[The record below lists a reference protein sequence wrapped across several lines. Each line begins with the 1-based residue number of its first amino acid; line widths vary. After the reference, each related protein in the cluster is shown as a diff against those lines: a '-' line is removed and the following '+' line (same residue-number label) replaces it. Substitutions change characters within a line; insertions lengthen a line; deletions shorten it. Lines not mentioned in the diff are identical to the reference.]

1 MLRKLMKYE
10 FRATGRIYL
19 PMYALLILFA
29 AVNRVFMAVNS
40 SKFQFPDAGSNIA
53 ERAASIGQTISM
65 TLYIFIIVG
74 VFVVTFVVTIQRFYK
89 NLLSDEGYLMFTLPV
104 KTHQLISSKLIVAA
118 VWNLL
123 SIIAAILSVLVMV
136 ASADFFT
143 SFGDVMRVLGQA
155 LSTYG
160 APAYAL
166 TLEFILL
173 AFASLFGS
181 IVMIYASIAVGHLC
195 RKHRVMGALGAYLG
209 FSVLEQ
215 IVASVVISIPA
226 ISWVL
231 GSVGHEP
238 SEMEVLGQAQIF
250 MVIMIL
256 VTLVFGVVYFFLTNL
271 ILKKK
276 LNLE

>member
-10 FRATGRIYL
+10 FRATSRIYL

-29 AVNRVFMAVNS
+29 AVNRVFMAINS
-40 SKFQFPDAGSNIA
+40 SKFQFPDAGSNVA
-53 ERAASIGQTISM
+53 ERVASIGQVIAM
-65 TLYIFIIVG
+65 TLYVFIIIG
-74 VFVVTFVVTIQRFYK
+74 VFVITFVVTIQRFYK

-123 SIIAAILSVLVMV
+123 SSVAAVLSILVMISN
-136 ASADFFT
+136 ARFYQELAKFMGE
-143 SFGDVMRVLGQA
+143 FGETLH
-155 LSTYG
+155 TYG

-166 TLEFILL
+166 VLEIILL

-181 IVMIYASIAVGHLC
+181 IITIYAAIAVGHLC

-209 FSVLEQ
+209 FCVIEQ
-215 IVASVVISIPA
+215 IVVSMVISIPA
-226 ISWVL
+226 INWLFSYE
-231 GSVGHEP
+231 HAP
-238 SEMEVLGQAQIF
+238 TEMELMAQLQIF
-250 MVIMIL
+250 MVFLTIT
-256 VTLVFGVVYFFLTNL
+256 TLVFGAVYFFLTNV